1 MEGQIRKLIVGS
13 DPLNAM
19 AFVVG
24 NNTSSKSRHKIVEIN
39 FDDRYFHKTGGSR
52 FVIKIDKETSF
63 VDSQGNVI
71 ETTTSLCDW
80 KIIENLPC
88 IVEFNC
94 DF

>member
-24 NNTSSKSRHKIVEIN
+24 KPTSLNNSHKIHEIN
-39 FDDRYFHKTGGSR
+39 FDDRHFHKTGNNR
-52 FVIKIDKETSF
+52 FVIKIEKE
-63 VDSQGNVI
+63 N
-71 ETTTSLCDW
+71 ELWEW
-80 KIIENLPC
+80 KIIENLPF

-94 DF
+94 NF